1 MADNDLIVVY
11 KREKS
16 RNFLLN
22 RFKNIF
28 LFEKLYDKMKKE
40 IEEKKIPSIL
50 KEVFFD
56 ASNQA
61 G

>member
-28 LFEKLYDKMKKE
+28 LFEKLYDKMEKE
-40 IEEKKIPSIL
+40 IEEKRYQ
-50 KEVFFD
+50 VY
-56 ASNQA
+56 
-61 G
+61 

>member
-1 MADNDLIVVY
+1 
-11 KREKS
+11 
-16 RNFLLN
+16 LLN

>member
-1 MADNDLIVVY
+1 M
-11 KREKS
+11 
-16 RNFLLN
+16 NFLLN

-28 LFEKLYDKMKKE
+28 LFEKLYDKMEKE